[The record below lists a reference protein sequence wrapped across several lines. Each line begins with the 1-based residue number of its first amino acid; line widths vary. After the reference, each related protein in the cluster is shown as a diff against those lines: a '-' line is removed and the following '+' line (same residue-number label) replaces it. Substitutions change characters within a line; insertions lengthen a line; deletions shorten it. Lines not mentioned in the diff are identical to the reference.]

1 MKFFAPQIFSYN
13 LSLLLALSTL
23 FITPQAFSQETRYI
37 RDTLF
42 VPLRSGQSFKH
53 RIVHKG
59 LASGTPLTLLEVS
72 EDGSYSMVRT
82 AKGVEGWLQTQYL
95 SEEPAARS
103 QLEAIKAQNQTLTQK
118 NNALS
123 KELAALKKQHG
134 DAKLAIK
141 KLTESQQGTAEELS
155 EIKAISANAITLNK
169 DNKVLLQE
177 KQELLNEL
185 DLVRADNQRL
195 NDSLDNEEFM
205 NGVFAVL
212 IGVIITL
219 LVPRLWPKKSTEWA

>member
-1 MKFFAPQIFSYN
+1 MNFFSAKMVSYS
-13 LSLLLALSTL
+13 LSLILAVSSLLMAPT
-23 FITPQAFSQETRYI
+23 AFSQETRYI

-95 SEEPAARS
+95 SQEPAARS
-103 QLEAIKAQNQTLTQK
+103 QLDAIKAKNQTLSSA
-118 NNALS
+118 NNTLN
-123 KELAALKKQHG
+123 KELSSIKKQLN
-134 DAKLAIK
+134 DAKLTIT
-141 KLTESQQGTAEELS
+141 KLTENQLGTTKELNQ
-155 EIKAISANAITLNK
+155 IKEISANAITLNK
-169 DNKVLLQE
+169 DNKELLQE

-185 DLVRADNQRL
+185 DMVKAENQRL

-219 LVPRLWPKKSTEWA
+219 LIPRLWPKKSTEWA